1 MIKKTLSVHEV
12 VKLTGVTART
22 LHYYDEIGLLKP
34 AKVTEAGYRM
44 YDDAALSRLQTIL
57 LFRELEF
64 PLKEIK
70 VILDSPDFDPSEA
83 IAQQIKL
90 LELQY
95 KHIGEL
101 IAFTREIQN
110 KGVTTM
116 NFDVFDKSEIEK
128 YEEEVKAKWGN
139 TKAYQEYK
147 QKDTARKE
155 GDYSKLAGELMTLFS
170 ELGALK
176 QAAPD
181 ADEVQKKIAAL
192 QKFITDNYY
201 VCTDEILGG
210 LGEMYV
216 CDERFQNN
224 IDKAGGE
231 GTAEFIKKAIA
242 VYCSKRQTG
251 N

>member
-1 MIKKTLSVHEV
+1 MTKKFMSVHEIAE
-12 VKLTGVTART
+12 LTGITART

-34 AKVTEAGYRM
+34 TKVTGAGYRM
-44 YDDAALSRLQTIL
+44 YDGTALSRLQSVL

-70 VILDSPDFDPSEA
+70 AILDSPDFDQSEV

-101 IAFTREIQN
+101 IAFTREIQK
-110 KGVTTM
+110 KGVAAM
-116 NFDVFDKSEIEK
+116 SFDVFGKSEIEK
-128 YEEEVKAKWGN
+128 YEAEVKAKWGN

-147 QKDTARKE
+147 QKNIARS
-155 GDYSKLAGELMTLFS
+155 GGSYSKIANELMTMFS
-170 ELGALK
+170 ELGGLRHLT
-176 QAAPD
+176 PGS
-181 ADEVQKKIAAL
+181 DEVQRKISEL

-201 VCTDEILGG
+201 VCTNQILSG

-216 CDERFQNN
+216 YDERFKNN
-224 IDKAGGE
+224 IDKAGGD
-231 GTAEFIKKAIA
+231 GTADFVNQAIV
-242 VYCSKRQTG
+242 VYCSKRKVQ
-251 N
+251 